1 MGAEDQ
7 QEEREVLESIFP
19 DEITGTAHCNIVPLF
34 NHQPCSPSS
43 PDVSETEFRVS
54 ILLEVTPG
62 EGDPKDLSSRTC
74 PLSLLPDPRLIFP
87 ATIIL
92 NVQYPSS
99 YPDEAPRLDITQPP
113 NAPKHPYLD
122 IQDDKQRLLDSLSD
136 TIEENLGMA
145 MIFTLVTVLKDSAEL
160 LISERQNAKQA
171 LADME
176 AAKLEEEE
184 NKKFQGEA
192 VTRDSFIR
200 WREEF
205 RKEMEGLRKKEE
217 EEREAEE
224 KKKKIAK
231 EERKLTGKELWQQG
245 LAQGGDEEEDGV
257 DLQALKNLKV
267 SAES

>member
-1 MGAEDQ
+1 MGVDDQ

-19 DEITGTAHCNIVPLF
+19 EEITGIACNCVKSYQHLTSPQMFPRQNSESQYSSRSHPAMKIQKTSSLV
-34 NHQPCSPSS
+34 HICSPS
-43 PDVSETEFRVS
+43 PKP
-54 ILLEVTPG
+54 LLT
-62 EGDPKDLSSRTC
+62 T
-74 PLSLLPDPRLIFP
+74 P

-92 NVQYPSS
+92 NIQYPPS

-113 NAPKHPYLD
+113 NAPKHSYLD

-176 AAKLEEEE
+176 AAKAEEEE
-184 NKKFQGEA
+184 NMKFQGEA
-192 VTRDSFIR
+192 VTRESFIR
-200 WREEF
+200 WREVF
-205 RKEMEGLRKKEE
+205 RKEMEDKRRKEE
-217 EEREAEE
+217 EEREAED
-224 KKKKIAK
+224 KKKKGPK

-245 LAQGGDEEEDGV
+245 LAKGGADDEDDDGIDV
-257 DLQALKNLKV
+257 QAMKELKV

>member
-1 MGAEDQ
+1 MGVEDQ

-19 DEITGTAHCNIVPLF
+19 DEITGTA
-34 NHQPCSPSS
+34 

-54 ILLEVTPG
+54 IVLDVTPG
-62 EGDPKDLSSRTC
+62 EEDPVDLEG
-74 PLSLLPDPRLIFP
+74 P
-87 ATIIL
+87 TIIL
-92 NVQYPSS
+92 NVQYPPA

-122 IQDDKQRLLDSLSD
+122 IQDDKQRLLDSLSE

-145 MIFTLVTVLKDSAEL
+145 MVFTLVTVLKDSAEL

-176 AAKLEEEE
+176 AAKIEEEE
-184 NKKFQGEA
+184 NRKFQGEA
-192 VTRDSFIR
+192 VTRESFLR

-205 RKEMEGLRKKEE
+205 RKEME
-217 EEREAEE
+217 E
-224 KKKKIAK
+224 KKKQAEEEKEAEDKKKRIVK

-245 LAQGGDEEEDGV
+245 LAKQGDEEDEGD
-257 DLQALKNLKV
+257 
-267 SAES
+267 